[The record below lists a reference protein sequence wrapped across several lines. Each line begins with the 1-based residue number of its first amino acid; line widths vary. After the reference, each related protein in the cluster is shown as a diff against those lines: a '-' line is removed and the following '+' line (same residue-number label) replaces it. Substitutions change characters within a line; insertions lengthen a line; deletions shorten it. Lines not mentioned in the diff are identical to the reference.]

1 MPIAMQFLSSLVELD
16 IDILN
21 IPLTSHLDGLS
32 TQRSVHL
39 KIGSRRFQIFF
50 WGTHFINYLFVI
62 FLDSSIDTETKTMLL

>member
-1 MPIAMQFLSSLVELD
+1 MPIPVQFLSSLVELD

-39 KIGSRRFQIFF
+39 KTGSRRFQIFS
-50 WGTHFINYLFVI
+50 GELI
-62 FLDSSIDTETKTMLL
+62 S